1 MQMQEPLVSIICTT
15 YNHGPFI
22 RQCLD
27 GFMMQKTNFT
37 FEVLI
42 HDDASTDNT
51 AEIIREYEDKYPDI
65 IKPIYQTE
73 NQYSKGVKIGLTYLY
88 PNAKGKYIAE
98 CEGDDYWTDPLKL
111 QKQVDFLEN
120 NPDYVMCSHNY
131 SFLFMNE
138 MKRVSY
144 VETIGRDYSLESLTK
159 GEWLYQPLTL
169 MFRSQTLWES
179 EILRYTSIIDNI
191 LLYNLLK
198 RGGGYCMPDDMG
210 VYRVHSNGVW
220 SGINQERKLMMG
232 YKSILA
238 IYEVEQSDMAAQF
251 LLTQFTKLSS
261 RKSLIKQHRIILR
274 ALAILKK
281 HYGLSFVVK
290 LVFNKM
296 FLNKNFKY

>member
-1 MQMQEPLVSIICTT
+1 MQSKGIVVSVACIT
-15 YNHGPFI
+15 YNHAPYI
-22 RQCLD
+22 RQCLE
-27 GFMMQKTNFT
+27 GFLMQKTNFPI
-37 FEVLI
+37 EIIV
-42 HDDASTDNT
+42 HDDASTDGT
-51 AEIIREYEDKYPDI
+51 DDIIREYALKYPELFKVI
-65 IKPIYQTE
+65 LQEE
-73 NQYSKGVKIGLTYLY
+73 NQYSKGVDVLSLVFERS
-88 PNAKGKYIAE
+88 AGKYIAL

>member
-1 MQMQEPLVSIICTT
+1 MQSKGIVVSVACIT
-15 YNHGPFI
+15 YNHAPYI
-22 RQCLD
+22 RQCLE
-27 GFMMQKTNFT
+27 GFLLQKTNFPI
-37 FEVLI
+37 EIIV
-42 HDDASTDNT
+42 HDDASTDGT
-51 AEIIREYEDKYPDI
+51 DDIIREYALKYPELFKVI
-65 IKPIYQTE
+65 LQEE
-73 NQYSKGVKIGLTYLY
+73 NQYSKGVDVLSLVFERS
-88 PNAKGKYIAE
+88 AGKYIAF

-131 SFLFMNE
+131 SFFFMNE

>member
-1 MQMQEPLVSIICTT
+1 MQSKGIVVSVACIT
-15 YNHGPFI
+15 YNHAPYI
-22 RQCLD
+22 RQCLE
-27 GFMMQKTNFT
+27 GFLLQKTNFPI
-37 FEVLI
+37 EIIV
-42 HDDASTDNT
+42 HDDASTDGT
-51 AEIIREYEDKYPDI
+51 DDIIREYALKYPELFKVI
-65 IKPIYQTE
+65 LQEE
-73 NQYSKGVKIGLTYLY
+73 NQYSKGVDVLSLVFERS
-88 PNAKGKYIAE
+88 AGKYIAF

-220 SGINQERKLMMG
+220 SGINQERKLMME

>member
-1 MQMQEPLVSIICTT
+1 M
-15 YNHGPFI
+15 
-22 RQCLD
+22 
-27 GFMMQKTNFT
+27 
-37 FEVLI
+37 
-42 HDDASTDNT
+42 
-51 AEIIREYEDKYPDI
+51 
-65 IKPIYQTE
+65 
-73 NQYSKGVKIGLTYLY
+73 
-88 PNAKGKYIAE
+88 
-98 CEGDDYWTDPLKL
+98 
-111 QKQVDFLEN
+111 EN

-131 SFLFMNE
+131 SFFFMNE

>member
-1 MQMQEPLVSIICTT
+1 MQSKGIVVSVACIT
-15 YNHGPFI
+15 YNHAPYI
-22 RQCLD
+22 RQCLE
-27 GFMMQKTNFT
+27 GFLMQKTNFPI
-37 FEVLI
+37 EIIV
-42 HDDASTDNT
+42 HDDASTDGT
-51 AEIIREYEDKYPDI
+51 DDIIREYALKYPELFKVI
-65 IKPIYQTE
+65 LQEE
-73 NQYSKGVKIGLTYLY
+73 NQYSKGEDVLSLVFERS
-88 PNAKGKYIAE
+88 AGKYIAF

>member
-1 MQMQEPLVSIICTT
+1 MQSKGIVVSVACIT
-15 YNHGPFI
+15 YNHAPYI
-22 RQCLD
+22 RQCLE
-27 GFMMQKTNFT
+27 GFLLQKTNFPI
-37 FEVLI
+37 EIIV
-42 HDDASTDNT
+42 HDDASTDGT
-51 AEIIREYEDKYPDI
+51 DDIIREYALKYPELFKVI
-65 IKPIYQTE
+65 LQEE
-73 NQYSKGVKIGLTYLY
+73 NQYSKGVDVLSLVFERS
-88 PNAKGKYIAE
+88 AGKYIAF